1 MAQPLPPS
9 ASRRPYLLRAMHEW
23 MTDNNQTPH
32 VVVDAGMQGVEVPRQ
47 YVQDGKIIL
56 NISYHA
62 TNHLSMTNHAV
73 LFNARFGGTTHHINV
88 PIQAVVGI
96 YARETGQ
103 GMIFGDEDAAPT
115 PPESSPP
122 EGSPPAAPSSTT
134 SSDAAAVEK
143 SAKRAKFKVVK

>member
-32 VVVDAGMQGVEVPRQ
+32 IVVDAGIEGVEVPRQ
-47 YVQDGKIIL
+47 YIQDGKIIL
-56 NISYHA
+56 NVSYHA

-88 PIQAVVGI
+88 PIHAVVGV

-103 GMIFGDEDAAPT
+103 DMIFGDEDGPAAT
-115 PPESSPP
+115 PPPSSPDTP
-122 EGSPPAAPSSTT
+122 PTSPTTDSAA
-134 SSDAAAVEK
+134 DEK
-143 SAKRAKFKVVK
+143 SAKRARFKVVK

>member
-32 VVVDAGMQGVEVPRQ
+32 IVVDAGMHGVQVPRQ
-47 YVQDGKIIL
+47 FVQDGKVIL

-62 TNHLSMTNHAV
+62 TQGLGMTNHEV
-73 LFNARFGGTTHHINV
+73 TFNARFGGTTHHIVV
-88 PIQAVVGI
+88 PLNAIVGV

-103 GMIFGDEDAAPT
+103 GMIFGDEEAAPT
-115 PPESSPP
+115 PPTSPP
-122 EGSPPAAPSSTT
+122 DGSPPAAPSTPT
-134 SSDAAAVEK
+134 SDAAAEEK
-143 SAKRAKFKVVK
+143 SARRAKFKVVK